1 MLTLEDKI
9 IFCFRRHYSD
19 AYTKY
24 WISKENCEVPG
35 CSAPSE
41 PCHHI
46 RTRGAGGKDDA
57 GNLLALCALHHRQV
71 HDAGADTFAARYPAL
86 AGKIRAARSVPR

>member
-1 MLTLEDKI
+1 MTTDDI
-9 IFCFRRHYSD
+9 IAYCGRKRYSL
-19 AYTKY
+19 AYARY
-24 WISKENCEVPG
+24 WNDHQICEVPP
-35 CSAPSE
+35 CDRLAAAP
-41 PCHHI
+41 HHI

-86 AGKIRAARSVPR
+86 AGKIRKARSVPR